1 MTRSPGEPP
10 VYRPFALLAFA
21 TTVALG
27 TPLGLRLLAW
37 RFLGASALSIEW
49 VLLHAHLQTFGFFAT
64 LIAGV
69 APHLLA
75 RFSGR
80 PLSRRRLTPWL
91 ASALALA
98 LLLRVAGTWGGGPPW
113 LAVAAVL
120 QGAAFAAFGATVWR
134 ALDPAPLRLLRYHL
148 TASSGWL
155 AVACLGEAWLWSGA
169 WSSGAALPDV
179 GALRAV
185 HAAGLLGG
193 VVGWVLGVL
202 LRAGPMF
209 VASWRVSPWL
219 AHAMPWAIG
228 LGVVLVGAGETAA
241 RPGPVL
247 ARTGEALVL
256 WLAAAL
262 VVSGGVLRRGGR
274 GLPMLSRSPEEARIF
289 RLAGL
294 SVMAAALGLSAASG
308 LGWTGGATYLVTDA
322 ARHLVTVGFLTS
334 VVVAMAFRLI
344 PALERRPLP
353 WPRLRGVAFWTL
365 AAGVALR
372 SAEML
377 VPFGGRN
384 VALGVALSGALVW
397 VALACASATL
407 VGALARRRPTS

>member
-1 MTRSPGEPP
+1 MSGEPP

-21 TTVALG
+21 STVALG

-37 RFLGASALSIEW
+37 RFLGASALSVEW

-64 LIAGV
+64 LIVGV

-80 PLSRRRLTPWL
+80 PLSRRPLTSWL
-91 ASALALA
+91 APALGLALI
-98 LLLRVAGTWGGGPPW
+98 LRVAGTWSGSLPW

-120 QGAAFAAFGATVWR
+120 QGTAFAAFGAAVWR
-134 ALDPAPLRLLRYHL
+134 ALDPAPLRLLRRHL

-169 WSSGAALPDV
+169 WWSGAALPDV

-185 HAAGLLGG
+185 QATGLLGG

-219 AHAMPWAIG
+219 ARVMPWAIG
-228 LGVVLVGAGETAA
+228 LGVVLVTLGETTA
-241 RPGPVL
+241 RPGPAL

-256 WLAAAL
+256 CLAAAF

-274 GLPMLSRSPEEARIF
+274 GLPMLARSPQEARIF
-289 RLAGL
+289 RVAGL
-294 SVMAAALGLSAASG
+294 SVMTAALGLSAAAA
-308 LGWTGGATYLVTDA
+308 LAWTGGAAYLVTDA

-334 VVVAMAFRLI
+334 VVVAMTFRLV
-344 PALERRPLP
+344 PVLEWRPLP
-353 WPRLRGVAFWTL
+353 WPRLREVAFWTL

-372 SAEML
+372 TAEVL
-377 VPFGGRN
+377 VPYGGRSL
-384 VALGVALSGALVW
+384 ALGVALSGALVW
-397 VALACASATL
+397 AALVCTSATL
-407 VGALARRRPTS
+407 TGALARRRPTA